1 MSRGCKCAPRRNLR
15 RCTDLFGSGT
25 RARASDENASFLVG
39 VRALVH
45 TVDRSGATIINPCAK
60 LGVESRELAAQASLS
75 PACQRPPG
83 PWATGSG
90 SFRGLWGFS
99 TYFLTVMQIR
109 NISVSVRFPTHA
121 GPKSL
126 ISDRA
131 RDEHRMS
138 QSTCWWLL
146 GSMAVTHRIR
156 PVSRQD
162 WTRCLCPLYRE
173 SSLGG
178 QAQNRALSQNQT
190 STALAGPGETLGAAD
205 ELPW

>member
-1 MSRGCKCAPRRNLR
+1 MHLVVICADAPI
-15 RCTDLFGSGT
+15 CSAAGP
-25 RARASDENASFLVG
+25 ARAPQTRLKASFLVG
-39 VRALVH
+39 VRALVR

-60 LGVESRELAAQASLS
+60 LGVKSRELAAQVISA
-75 PACQRPPG
+75 ACQLPTG

-146 GSMAVTHRIR
+146 GSMAVTHRMI
-156 PVSRQD
+156 PVSRPD
-162 WTRCLCPLYRE
+162 WMRCLCPLYRE

-178 QAQNRALSQNQT
+178 QAQNRALAQNQT

-205 ELPW
+205 E

>member
-1 MSRGCKCAPRRNLR
+1 MHLVVICADAPICLAA
-15 RCTDLFGSGT
+15 GP
-25 RARASDENASFLVG
+25 ARAPQTRIKASFLVG
-39 VRALVH
+39 VRALVR

-75 PACQRPPG
+75 PACQLPTG

>member
-1 MSRGCKCAPRRNLR
+1 MHLVVICADAPICLAA
-15 RCTDLFGSGT
+15 GP
-25 RARASDENASFLVG
+25 ARAPQTIIKASFLVG
-39 VRALVH
+39 VRALVR

-131 RDEHRMS
+131 TQDEPIYMLVAPRFDGGHS
-138 QSTCWWLL
+138 QDPPSLTAGLDAVPL
-146 GSMAVTHRIR
+146 SVVSGKQPRGTGSKSCSFSKSDQYSV
-156 PVSRQD
+156 
-162 WTRCLCPLYRE
+162 
-173 SSLGG
+173 GG
-178 QAQNRALSQNQT
+178 A
-190 STALAGPGETLGAAD
+190 
-205 ELPW
+205 W